1 MNASDTPTR
10 HAFSAALG
18 RVLLLLAAVTL
29 AGCETTSSG
38 APVVQAAQAPAP
50 PMTHQE
56 AAAQCWM
63 GTEKGHADM
72 PLDKRADVVS
82 KCIDQKMGK
91 TDAPTDSKPA
101 PKT

>member
-1 MNASDTPTR
+1 MSAATPKTR
-10 HAFSAALG
+10 HAGASACG
-18 RVLLLLAAVTL
+18 LLLLAASAL
-29 AGCETTSSG
+29 AGCETTAGGGGSG
-38 APVVQAAQAPAP
+38 MQASQP
-50 PMTHQE
+50 PMPITRQE

-72 PLDKRADVVS
+72 PLDKRADIVT

-91 TDAPTDSKPA
+91 ADAKPA